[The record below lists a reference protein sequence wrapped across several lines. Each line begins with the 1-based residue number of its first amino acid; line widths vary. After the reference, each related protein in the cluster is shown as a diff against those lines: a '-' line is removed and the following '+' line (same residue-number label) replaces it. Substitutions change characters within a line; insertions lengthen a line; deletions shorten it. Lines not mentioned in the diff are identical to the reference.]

1 MTRPTPTWRAA
12 KAVSALGV
20 ATLALAACGGGGNNT
35 ATSPQTP
42 APGAATTSAA
52 TSSSPSASARPTT
65 GGGGAQADGTL
76 TIGTLLPQTG
86 SLAYLGPPEFAGV
99 DLAVKDI
106 NAAGGVLGKDVK
118 KSDSDSSDANNPG
131 VAPQSVDR
139 LFGDKVDAIVG
150 AASSS
155 VSLNVLEKITSA
167 GVVQIS
173 PANTSNALTT
183 ANDRNLY
190 FRTAPPDTLQ
200 GRVLGNIII
209 DDGNET
215 LGILAL
221 QDAYG
226 EGLANQVEQ
235 TFKEGQGEVVE
246 KIIYDPKAP
255 NFSAEVGRIK
265 AADPDAIAVISFE
278 ETKKIIPELQRQ
290 GIGPDKKKV
299 YFVDGN
305 LSDYSKDFK
314 AGTLEGV
321 RGTNPGADAGQSFR
335 KRLTDLEPGLK
346 DFVYAPESY
355 DATVLVALAAEA
367 AKSDAGSAIG
377 GKLIDVSKGGEKCTS
392 FKDCKA
398 LLGQGKDI
406 DYDGV
411 SGPVEWNDKGDPSE
425 AVIGVYSYGS
435 DNKPVRKD
443 SVTGKIG

>member
-12 KAVSALGV
+12 KAVSVLGV
-20 ATLALAACGGGGNNT
+20 ATMALAACGGGNNNAGT
-35 ATSPQTP
+35 GSPQTS
-42 APGAATTSAA
+42 APPPGTTAA
-52 TSSSPSASARPTT
+52 TSTSPSAT
-65 GGGGAQADGTL
+65 GGGGGAQAQADGTL

-86 SLAYLGPPEFAGV
+86 TLAYLGPPEFAGV
-99 DLAVKDI
+99 DLAIKDI
-106 NAAGGVLGKDVK
+106 NDAGGVLGKDVK
-118 KSDSDSSDANNPG
+118 KFDADSSDANNPG

-139 LFGDKVDAIVG
+139 LLGQKVDAIVG

-200 GRVLGNIII
+200 GRVLGNAIL

-215 LGILAL
+215 VGILAL

-226 EGLANQVEQ
+226 EGLATVLEQ
-235 TFKEGQGEVVE
+235 TVKEGQGEVSE

-255 NFSAEVGRIK
+255 NFAAEVGQIK
-265 AADPDAIAVISFE
+265 AADPDAIAVIAFE

-290 GIGPDKKKV
+290 GIGPDKKKI

-314 AGTLEGV
+314 SGTLNGV
-321 RGTNPGADAGQSFR
+321 RGTNPGAETGPSFR
-335 KRLTDLEPGLK
+335 KRLTDLRPDLK

-367 AKSDAGSAIG
+367 AKSDAGTAIG
-377 GKLIDVSKGGEKCTS
+377 GKMIDVSKGGEKCKS
-392 FKDCKA
+392 FKDCKE
-398 LLGQGKDI
+398 LLASGKDI

-435 DNKPVRKD
+435 DNKPERKD
-443 SVTGKIG
+443 SVTGNIG